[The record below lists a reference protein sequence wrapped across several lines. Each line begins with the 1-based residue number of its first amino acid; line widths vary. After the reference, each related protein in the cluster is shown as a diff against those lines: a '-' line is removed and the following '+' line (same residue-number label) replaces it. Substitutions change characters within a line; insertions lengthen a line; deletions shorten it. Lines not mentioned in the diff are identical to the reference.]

1 MQDVPKIVLKGLQS
15 PPAESHPEA
24 DLLTAFAEH
33 ALVGRER
40 DRIVE
45 HLARC
50 GDCRDVVMLALPAT
64 ETLATPA
71 PSGGRITWLSWPV
84 LRWGVVAA
92 GIVAV
97 TSIGVL
103 QYMRDHQEKIVASNS
118 MHRYAAADTTA
129 QNAPVPQASASQQA
143 VPKATQRMR
152 KDLSAAPF
160 PQSTLAEREVTP
172 PGARFTAVQPMS
184 RAGSAGVVG
193 GTLGGTSAGIGSGAG
208 PGLNAAPRADTATA
222 SAAQNP
228 TPGKPQSPPP
238 ASTQEVMVSGANNEV
253 VEVQS
258 EAPQINTETASL
270 AQTQDQ
276 FIQNQKQLPLNGR
289 NVANLDAVA
298 KSKNPVPAQA
308 AGPASAPLASPS
320 IPLQT
325 SPALLLRASPRWAIS
340 SAGTLQRSFDAGKTW
355 EDISPSA
362 NFTSSVTSTTV
373 ESTTVASRYKAAP
386 DMADQAAV
394 NQTASNQAMKKQQDK
409 ASPNSSPVFRAV
421 AAAGLEVWAGGSA
434 GALYHSVDSG
444 NHWTLVLASAAGTI
458 LTGDITSIQ
467 FADPQHG
474 TVATSNQEI
483 WTTADNGQTWH
494 KQK

>member
-15 PPAESHPEA
+15 PPAESHPDA

-45 HLARC
+45 HLAHC

-64 ETLATPA
+64 ETLALPA
-71 PSGGRITWLSWPV
+71 PSGAQIAWFSWPV

-103 QYMRDHQEKIVASNS
+103 QYRRGHQEKIVASNT
-118 MHRYAAADTTA
+118 MHRYAAADTAA
-129 QNAPVPQASASQQA
+129 QNAPALPQVSASQQA
-143 VPKATQRMR
+143 VPKPAQRMR

-160 PQSTLAEREVTP
+160 PQTTLAEREAAP
-172 PGARFTAVQPMS
+172 SAGAMFTQAQPMT
-184 RAGSAGVVG
+184 RAGSAGGVG
-193 GTLGGTSAGIGSGAG
+193 GTLGGTAAGTGSGSG
-208 PGLNAAPRADTATA
+208 LGLNAAPRADSA
-222 SAAQNP
+222 SASAVQNP
-228 TPGKPQSPPP
+228 TPAKPQSPPL
-238 ASTQEVMVSGANNEV
+238 ASTQQVLVSGANEV

-276 FIQNQKQLPLNGR
+276 LIQNQKQLPLNGR

-308 AGPASAPLASPS
+308 AARPASAPALSPPI

-325 SPALLLRASPRWAIS
+325 SPALLLHASPRWAIS

-355 EDISPSA
+355 EDINPSA
-362 NFTSSVTSTTV
+362 NFTSVASSSML
-373 ESTTVASRYKAAP
+373 ESSAVASRYKAP
-386 DMADQAAV
+386 DTAD
-394 NQTASNQAMKKQQDK
+394 QAMKKQQAK
-409 ASPNSSPVFRAV
+409 ASPISIPIFRAV
-421 AAAGLEVWAGGSA
+421 AAAGLEVWVGGSV
-434 GALYHSVDSG
+434 GTLYHSVDGG
-444 NHWTLVLASAAGTI
+444 NRWTLVLPSAAGTI

-474 TVATSNQEI
+474 TVATSNAEI

-494 KQK
+494 KQQ